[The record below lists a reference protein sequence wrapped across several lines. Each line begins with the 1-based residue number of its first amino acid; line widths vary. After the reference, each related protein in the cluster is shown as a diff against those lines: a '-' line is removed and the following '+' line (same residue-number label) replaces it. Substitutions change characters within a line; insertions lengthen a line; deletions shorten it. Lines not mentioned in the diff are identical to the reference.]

1 MHLPE
6 VRALKGQQALSAPRA
21 GRSAHSAWKIVVA
34 ILGVSLVLAALIW
47 QGLVAGGAPD
57 PTAKGLSHTAMAFSS
72 GVLVFREGLEAVLVL
87 AVVTSG
93 LIRSR
98 QDYWRSV
105 LVGAAAAFLAT
116 IATWFIA
123 VAIISSV
130 NAPMLQ
136 IQAATGLLAIAVLL
150 VVMNWFFHKV
160 YWTGWIGHHSAR
172 GKSLLK
178 DSSVLDNRTFWGLA
192 LLGFTAVY
200 REGFEIVL
208 FLQDLRLK
216 AGTAIILTGACI
228 GLLLTCIVAGLVF
241 SANQRIPYKKMLVWA
256 GVLLGVVMVVMV
268 GESVQEMQLAHWLP
282 TTNLALP
289 IPNWVGTWFA
299 TFPTVEGLVGQ
310 ALAILFVVGPF
321 AWVRMKVHRMKSSP
335 NVCPSNAEPLEC
347 VVAHSNTVS
356 ADCAI
361 CEGGSDASHLVESK
375 NE

>member
-1 MHLPE
+1 MNKPLPAAAPLAR
-6 VRALKGQQALSAPRA
+6 RAPF
-21 GRSAHSAWKIVVA
+21 SAWQTALGIVGAACVIVA
-34 ILGVSLVLAALIW
+34 LLW
-47 QGLVAGGAPD
+47 QAITAQGAPD
-57 PTAKGLSHTAMAFSS
+57 PTAKGLSQTAMALSG

-87 AVVTSG
+87 AVITSG

-105 LVGAAAAFLAT
+105 LAGAAAAFVAT

-172 GKSLLK
+172 GRNLLK
-178 DSSVLDNRTFWGLA
+178 GTTGLDSKTFWGLA

-216 AGTAIILTGACI
+216 AGTAMILTGAGI
-228 GLLLTCIVAGLVF
+228 GLVLTGIVAGLVF
-241 SANQRIPYKKMLVWA
+241 SAHQRLPYKKMLVWA

-289 IPNWVGTWFA
+289 IPSWVGTWFA
-299 TFPTVEGLVGQ
+299 TFPTLEGLIGQ
-310 ALAILFVVGPF
+310 TLAILFVVGPF
-321 AWVRMKVHRMKSSP
+321 AWVRMKVRRMKATQAI
-335 NVCPSNAEPLEC
+335 CPVNSEPLDCVIAHPNLISTDCPVCEEPDSCQEC
-347 VVAHSNTVS
+347 
-356 ADCAI
+356 
-361 CEGGSDASHLVESK
+361 
-375 NE
+375 

>member
-1 MHLPE
+1 MSKRLTAVSPL
-6 VRALKGQQALSAPRA
+6 A
-21 GRSAHSAWKIVVA
+21 RSARFSTWQVVLV
-34 ILGVSLVLAALIW
+34 ILGGACVLAALVW
-47 QGLVAGGAPD
+47 QGVVAQGAPD
-57 PTAKGLSHTAMAFSS
+57 PTATGLSHAAMAFSS

-105 LVGAAAAFLAT
+105 LAGAAAAFLAT
-116 IATWFIA
+116 IASWFIA
-123 VAIISSV
+123 VAIISNVS
-130 NAPMLQ
+130 APMLQ

-172 GKSLLK
+172 GRNLLK
-178 DSSVLDNRTFWGLA
+178 DSKGLDRKTFWGLA

-216 AGTAIILTGACI
+216 AGTGIILTGAGI
-228 GLLLTCIVAGLVF
+228 GLLLTGIVAGLVF
-241 SANQRIPYKKMLVWA
+241 SAHQRLPYKKMLVWA

-289 IPNWVGTWFA
+289 IPIWIGTWFA
-299 TFPTVEGLVGQ
+299 TFPTLEGLIGQ

-321 AWVRMKVHRMKSSP
+321 AWVRMKVRRMKATPNICPVSS
-335 NVCPSNAEPLEC
+335 EPLDCVIAHPNLVSTEC
-347 VVAHSNTVS
+347 PV
-356 ADCAI
+356 
-361 CEGGSDASHLVESK
+361 CEDEPESHQA
-375 NE
+375 